1 MERSER
7 LCRLRRT
14 SSIKGQR
21 QEQDEFEERK
31 QVFMAGASE
40 RAGGA
45 VVVELDGQARARHG
59 GPPQEP
65 GVRGCGFYLAHNGM
79 PLKGWKREFDR
90 IFK

>member
-1 MERSER
+1 MSLRKENRSSWLE
-7 LCRLRRT
+7 LVSGL
-14 SSIKGQR
+14 
-21 QEQDEFEERK
+21 
-31 QVFMAGASE
+31 
-40 RAGGA
+40 GGA